1 MKMNV
6 TTLVAPSAEPLG
18 LAEAKDYL
26 RIAFDGEDELVTGLI
41 SGARSRIEETARV
54 ALITRTLRVTLD
66 RWPARTVETRVLR
79 LPVRPADG
87 LISVKVFDAEGAP
100 ESVTGRFTLSPGRS
114 SRLIW
119 TSGAFPWP
127 RARANAIEVE
137 YTAGFGEAAEDVPEA
152 LSLAL
157 KRLVAHA
164 YHSRDAATLRGEL
177 PEDVAGLISPWR
189 RVSL

>member
-1 MKMNV
+1 MNV

-26 RIAFDGEDELVTGLI
+26 RIAFDGEDELVAGLI

-66 RWPARTVETRVLR
+66 RWPARTVESRVLR

-100 ESVTGRFTLSPGRS
+100 ETVTGRFTLSPGRA

-137 YTAGFGEAAEDVPEA
+137 YTAGFGETAEDVPEA

-164 YHSRDAATLRGEL
+164 YHSRDAATLNGDL

-189 RVSL
+189 RVTL